1 MEAPVMFSNRFW
13 RNASG
18 VLREGQ
24 SSTQPKA
31 TFAERFIRCL
41 TSLQMWPPPS
51 VSRTWQPNLSQN
63 ITTTFVSKITSRQ
76 VYFLLYLVF
85 FFVACFYI
93 REQRL
98 GLEFPCHFGRIPPE
112 PVSTDWWSLNGWH
125 FQFGWTIPLK
135 DTLSVVPQITCL
147 LNIKAWR
154 CVNPPVATVFSAGS
168 LFLDGRLAL
177 LRIKTTNIYIYIL
190 KMRAKRMR
198 AEYSCA
204 ESSLWRSKT
213 PKQPPAPTFG
223 ECWTRKPFRL
233 LWHRCRVPTPKRN
246 RRKPQHLL
254 PSVFI
259 IAAALRSRPRNF
271 EGRAASS
278 FVLAQQTTR
287 DNPGRSFGAA

>member
-1 MEAPVMFSNRFW
+1 MN
-13 RNASG
+13 
-18 VLREGQ
+18 
-24 SSTQPKA
+24 
-31 TFAERFIRCL
+31 
-41 TSLQMWPPPS
+41 
-51 VSRTWQPNLSQN
+51 SRYN
-63 ITTTFVSKITSRQ
+63 
-76 VYFLLYLVF
+76 
-85 FFVACFYI
+85 
-93 REQRL
+93 
-98 GLEFPCHFGRIPPE
+98 FGRIPPE
-112 PVSTDWWSLNGWH
+112 PVSTDRWSLNGWN

-154 CVNPPVATVFSAGS
+154 CVNPPVAPVFSAGS

-223 ECWTRKPFRL
+223 ECWAQKPSRL

-246 RRKPQHLL
+246 RRKPQRLF

-259 IAAALRSRPRNF
+259 IAAALRSHPRNF

-278 FVLAQQTTR
+278 FVLVQQTTR
-287 DNPGRSFGAA
+287 DTPGRSFGAA